1 MIANL
6 RPAIRLRP
14 APALDPPFDDEAAP
28 QPWDQLALQL
38 DGATRHR
45 RHAPIPVPR
54 VRSGIPTGG
63 STASPPE
70 GATAAPQASALAGAS
85 PEARRAARR
94 FLDVCLEILNG
105 YRPVAHIRTIT
116 GFDAAVIVEQMAACL
131 SRADGLRRARDPGRV
146 RREQSFV
153 HLRHLRVCEPRAG
166 VAEGAAA
173 LALSE
178 RTWALAFRLER
189 KRGMWLCTAVRLV

>member
-1 MIANL
+1 MITKV

-14 APALDPPFDDEAAP
+14 APALEPPFDDEATP
-28 QPWDQLALQL
+28 QLWEQLPLQL
-38 DGATRHR
+38 DGTARHR

-54 VRSGIPTGG
+54 VRSGIPAM
-63 STASPPE
+63 SAPE
-70 GATAAPQASALAGAS
+70 SGDPAAPPASALADAS
-85 PEARRAARR
+85 SEAKRAARR

-105 YRPVAHIRTIT
+105 YRPVGHIRTLT
-116 GFDAAVIVEQMAACL
+116 GYNATVVVEQMAACL
-131 SRADGLRRARDPGRV
+131 DRANGLRRIHDPRSALQ
-146 RREQSFV
+146 REHRFV

-173 LALSE
+173 LGLFG

-189 KRGMWLCTAVRLV
+189 KRGRWHCAAVRLV

>member
-1 MIANL
+1 MIAKV

-14 APALDPPFDDEAAP
+14 APALDPPFDDEATP
-28 QPWDQLALQL
+28 QLWDQLPLQL

-54 VRSGIPTGG
+54 VRSGIPSLPAEAGPG
-63 STASPPE
+63 DA
-70 GATAAPQASALAGAS
+70 AAPPASALADAS
-85 PEARRAARR
+85 PETSRAARR

-105 YRPVAHIRTIT
+105 YRPVGHIRGLT
-116 GFDAAVIVEQMAACL
+116 GYNTAAILEQVAACL
-131 SRADGLRRARDPGRV
+131 DRADGLRRTHDPGRSLQ
-146 RREQSFV
+146 RDAKFV
-153 HLRHLRVCEPRAG
+153 ILRHLRVCEPRAG

-173 LALSE
+173 LALLG

-189 KRGMWLCTAVRLV
+189 KRGRWQCAAVRLV

>member
-1 MIANL
+1 MIAKV

-14 APALDPPFDDEAAP
+14 APALDPPFDDEATP
-28 QPWDQLALQL
+28 PLRDQLALQL

-54 VRSGIPTGG
+54 VRSGIPTP
-63 STASPPE
+63 SAPVPTSSD
-70 GATAAPQASALAGAS
+70 GAAAPPALADAS
-85 PEARRAARR
+85 EETKRAARR

-105 YRPVAHIRTIT
+105 YRPVAHIRNLT
-116 GFDAAVIVEQMAACL
+116 GHNASAVIEQVAACL
-131 SRADGLRRARDPGRV
+131 DRADGLRRAHDPGRSLP
-146 RREQSFV
+146 RGHRFV
-153 HLRHLRVCEPRAG
+153 IVRHLRVCEPRAG

-173 LALSE
+173 LALFG

-189 KRGMWLCTAVRLV
+189 KRGRWHCAAVRLV

>member
-1 MIANL
+1 MIAKV

-14 APALDPPFDDEAAP
+14 APALDPPFDDEITP
-28 QPWDQLALQL
+28 PLWDQLPLQL

-54 VRSGIPTGG
+54 VRSGIPSLPAETGD
-63 STASPPE
+63 ASPP
-70 GATAAPQASALAGAS
+70 PASALADAS
-85 PEARRAARR
+85 PETQRAARR

-105 YRPVAHIRTIT
+105 YRPVGHIRGLTGYNTATI
-116 GFDAAVIVEQMAACL
+116 IEQMSACL
-131 SRADGLRRARDPGRV
+131 ERADGLRRARDPV
-146 RREQSFV
+146 HALQREHKFV
-153 HLRHLRVCEPRAG
+153 ILRHLRVCEPRAG

-173 LALSE
+173 LALFG

-189 KRGMWLCTAVRLV
+189 KRGRWQCAAVRLV